1 MEILELNAY
10 TDHIITVRSLG
21 DGTLED
27 EYYRALK
34 SAEQNNDKN
43 FLILSNTESLLEI
56 FEHAQQVGLMTRHQE
71 FIVSSLDFHALNL
84 KKYTHSG
91 VKIKGFRMIDPK
103 NERVQKITETFK
115 SLHGNKTF
123 PESLKAENLR
133 VDIALAVDSCKSME
147 FL

>member
-1 MEILELNAY
+1 MVEILELNAY
-10 TDHIITVRSLG
+10 TQHIITVRSLG
-21 DGTLED
+21 DGTLEG

-34 SAEQNNDKN
+34 SAEKNDDKN

-56 FEHAQQVGLMTRHQE
+56 FEHAQQVGLMTRRQE
-71 FIVSSLDFHALNL
+71 FIVSSLDFHTLNL

-103 NERVQKITETFK
+103 NEGVQQITKNFK

-123 PESLKAENLR
+123 PESLKAEKLR
-133 VDIALAVDSCKSME
+133 VDIALAVDSCG
-147 FL
+147 